1 MFYAKILV
9 IGETKAE
16 IMSII
21 GDLYNERR
29 RQFANTSKD
38 LPEYNVAKG
47 NGAGRFFIKEDPS
60 HDFDISLSE
69 HLENMD

>member
-21 GDLYNERR
+21 GHLYNLRR

-38 LPEYNVAKG
+38 LPEYVVAKG
-47 NGAGRFFIKEDPS
+47 NGEGKFFIKEDPT
-60 HDFDISLSE
+60 HDFDIPLSE
-69 HLENMD
+69 HIENMD